1 MLCKSASPSV
11 MESVPGYD
19 SERLRRIRDKIRV
32 VFGRE
37 SAMDDSLL
45 SRRYTLTE
53 NGDLVM
59 IV

>member
-1 MLCKSASPSV
+1 

-19 SERLRRIRDKIRV
+19 GERLRRIREKIRV
-32 VFGRE
+32 VFGRD

-45 SRRYTLTE
+45 SKRYTLTE